1 MSILSRFIQFN
12 DETVEA
18 KTMLLYERLA
28 RALANY
34 NDVELTERKL
44 MEFQIAEQKITMSV
58 FWRHRD
64 EEIMHLGRLSDIYL
78 LAGGYWKFFDL
89 KVWNECRQYYKE
101 HRMKRLASQLLML
114 IEEFRLME
122 LLAKKRPG
130 MRKAFEIRKQT
141 YMSMHKPNVKTNSQ

>member
-1 MSILSRFIQFN
+1 MSKLSRFIQFN

-44 MEFQIAEQKITMSV
+44 MEFQIAEQKIAMSV

-78 LAGGYWKFFDL
+78 LAGGYWKYFDL
-89 KVWNECRQYYKE
+89 KIWNEFVQFYKD
-101 HRMKRLASQLLML
+101 HR
-114 IEEFRLME
+114 
-122 LLAKKRPG
+122 
-130 MRKAFEIRKQT
+130 
-141 YMSMHKPNVKTNSQ
+141 